1 MFSLKDSRFSHLR
14 NTETGAD
21 RLNRNLSVLFRSSV
35 TLSPRLQL
43 LYTKNSTIDRESSQH
58 PFTTARHSHIVHIAG
73 VWHLLDVD
81 AGSLSNS
88 GEHSAHRS
96 LHQVLNIHE
105 TTPNITHVTEGVS
118 SWTRIPKPEV
128 KTTNAF
134 KRNHEIKNSSA
145 TETFL
150 RTSLYS

>member
-1 MFSLKDSRFSHLR
+1 MRYERDFPCCHGLMFPLKDSRFSYLR

-21 RLNRNLSVLFRSSV
+21 RLNRDLSIHFRSSV
-35 TLSPRLQL
+35 TLSPHLQL
-43 LYTKNSTIDRESSQH
+43 LYTKNSTIDQESSQH

-73 VWHLLDVD
+73 VGHLLDVD
-81 AGSLSNS
+81 ASSLSNS
-88 GEHSAHRS
+88 GKHSAHRS

-128 KTTNAF
+128 K
-134 KRNHEIKNSSA
+134 RNHEIKN
-145 TETFL
+145 
-150 RTSLYS
+150 